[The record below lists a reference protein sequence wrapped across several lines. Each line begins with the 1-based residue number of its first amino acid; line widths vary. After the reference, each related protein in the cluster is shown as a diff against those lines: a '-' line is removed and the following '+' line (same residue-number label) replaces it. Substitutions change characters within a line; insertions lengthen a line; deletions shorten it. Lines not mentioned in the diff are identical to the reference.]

1 MKRAVRV
8 GDAISFIIPVATVSE
23 TNRHEHWRHRSRRA
37 ANQRFLA
44 RMCTQYAIIAP
55 LVSIVAIKLIRI
67 GKRRLDTGNLAAAL
81 KHVQDGVCDAL
92 DVNDGDERISWE
104 YGQATSPLPH
114 VLVEIREKSKA
125 TA

>member
-1 MKRAVRV
+1 MKRAARA
-8 GDAISFIIPVATVSE
+8 GDVISFVIPVVTVSE

-44 RMCTQYAIIAP
+44 CTCTQYAIAGMAM
-55 LVSIVAIKLIRI
+55 SIVAIRLFRI
-67 GKRRLDTGNLAAAL
+67 GKRRLDTGNVAAAL

-92 DVNDGDERISWE
+92 GVNDGDERISWE

-114 VLVEIREKSKA
+114 VLVEIREKSKV